1 MAARVATGEEQP
13 ALLVHV
19 SSRGSAPS
27 PEAPDV
33 IVQHQK
39 LLEHRHALA
48 FAPELGEQLAQP
60 PATRDVEPERLGES
74 ALRVSRGV
82 RSDVVRERGGD
93 AATLE
98 VDPFRVGHAVRL
110 AYLPEGPSESPGPGE
125 RPIVIEEGVP
135 QLVENQS
142 SQHVPADLVAPPPL
156 AAHVAALHLHDLLR
170 PSPPTAT
177 PRS

>member
-1 MAARVATGEEQP
+1 MGGRGGKGEEEP
-13 ALLVHV
+13 AVLVDV

-60 PATRDVEPERLGES
+60 PATRDVEPERLGEIL
-74 ALRVSRGV
+74 LRVRRGV
-82 RSDVVRERGGD
+82 RSYAILQRGGD

-98 VDPFRVGHAVRL
+98 VDPFQV
-110 AYLPEGPSESPGPGE
+110 
-125 RPIVIEEGVP
+125 
-135 QLVENQS
+135 
-142 SQHVPADLVAPPPL
+142 
-156 AAHVAALHLHDLLR
+156 
-170 PSPPTAT
+170 
-177 PRS
+177 